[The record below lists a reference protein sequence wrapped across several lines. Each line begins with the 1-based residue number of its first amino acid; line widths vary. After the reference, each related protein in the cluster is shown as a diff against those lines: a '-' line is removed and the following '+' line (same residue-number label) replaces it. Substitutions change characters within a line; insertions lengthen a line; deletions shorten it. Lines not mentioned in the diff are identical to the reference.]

1 MDNRITPILPTRHP
15 MRPAV
20 LALATLLPLAAPWA
34 RGQDGMAA
42 VPAAAASAPAGE
54 PAAASAAAPATAADD
69 APGDWEG
76 AIGAILRYGPEYP
89 GSDLRGTS
97 ATTSFFVRYKRFSIS
112 NGGGFVTRRAD
123 DVLRGVGLD
132 LSRSERTRVGLQ
144 LRLDRGRN
152 DGSSAGLQ
160 GLGDVRATLRAR
172 LAATWRLD
180 GWRVGGGW
188 SVDALGRGGGNLGDF
203 GIGHEQRL
211 SPDTV
216 WSWGVTLTAA
226 GDRYMQSY
234 FGVTPEQSAR
244 SGYPVYE
251 AGAGLR
257 DITLALG
264 FRSELT
270 PRWVALGGVS
280 RTRLLGPA
288 ADSPLTTEP
297 NTWGLSGGLAW
308 RF

>member
-1 MDNRITPILPTRHP
+1 
-15 MRPAV
+15 MR
-20 LALATLLPLAAPWA
+20 LAAFALSALLLQAAPWA
-34 RGQDGMAA
+34 RAQDAEAA
-42 VPAAAASAPAGE
+42 GPQATPAEPPAPAHAE
-54 PAAASAAAPATAADD
+54 APR
-69 APGDWEG
+69 DWEG
-76 AIGAILRYGPEYP
+76 ALGAILRYGPEYP

-97 ATTSFFVRYKRFSIS
+97 ASASFFVRYRRFSIS

-152 DGSSAGLQ
+152 DGSSAGLE

-172 LAATWRLD
+172 LAATWRLG

-203 GIGHEQRL
+203 GIAHEQRL

-216 WSWGVTLTAA
+216 WNWGVTLTAA

-234 FGVTPEQSAR
+234 FGVTEAQAAR
-244 SGYPVYE
+244 TGYPVYD
-251 AGAGLR
+251 ARAGLR
-257 DITLALG
+257 DIALALG
-264 FRSELT
+264 MRSELT
-270 PRWVALGGVS
+270 PRWVAIGGYS
-280 RTRLLGPA
+280 RSRLLGPA
-288 ADSPLTTEP
+288 ADSPLTIER

>member
-1 MDNRITPILPTRHP
+1 MDNRIAWILPTRHP
-15 MRPAV
+15 MRLAAV
-20 LALATLLPLAAPWA
+20 ALSALLLPAAPWA
-34 RGQDGMAA
+34 WAEGD
-42 VPAAAASAPAGE
+42 APADP
-54 PAAASAAAPATAADD
+54 PAPTQEDT
-69 APGDWEG
+69 PRDWEG
-76 AIGAILRYGPEYP
+76 AIGTIVRYGPEYP
-89 GSDLRGTS
+89 GSELRGTS
-97 ATTSFFVRYKRFSIS
+97 ASLSFFVRYRRFSIS

-152 DGSSAGLQ
+152 DGSSEDLQ

-188 SVDALGRGGGNLGDF
+188 SVDALGRGGGNLGDV
-203 GIGHEQRL
+203 GIAHEQHL

-216 WSWGVTLTAA
+216 WNWGVTLTAA

-234 FGVTPEQSAR
+234 FGVTEEQSAR
-244 SGYPVYE
+244 TGYPVYA

-257 DITLALG
+257 DIAFAIG
-264 FRSELT
+264 MRSELT
-270 PRWVALGGVS
+270 PRWVAIGGYS
-280 RTRLLGPA
+280 RARLLGPA
-288 ADSPLTTEP
+288 ADSPLTIER